1 MTQSRLWSLYE
12 AKANVLVGF
21 GINWIANLV
30 ILPLYGFP
38 VSGTQAA
45 SMGLLYTGISLA
57 RSYALRRVF
66 NGVGR

>member
-1 MTQSRLWSLYE
+1 MTQSRLWSFYE
-12 AKANVLVGF
+12 AKANVLIGF
-21 GINWIANLV
+21 AINWVANLV

-38 VSGTQAA
+38 VSGRQAF

-57 RSYALRRVF
+57 RSYALRRAF